1 MRELTTEIG
10 ELQKIKNKKMEG
22 FINSQNIVVII
33 SIIVYAIVFIIQKAQ
48 FAKQNEILNKYE
60 KIFSIFNIDE
70 IEKYVEL
77 QKKSINLSLNNREVE
92 LKIVETDLENRITEI
107 KKVHNLSIS
116 GLDSLQK
123 IIDDANLYAE
133 LNSNY
138 MKDSNELNIKE
149 FDELYSIIEKSIK
162 NSHPEIFKKIEV
174 QMTKN
179 KEKYLVIK
187 NELFKKVILNIISI
201 MEPIS
206 QIETLEFL
214 RSIKQ
219 NRENLNLPKG
229 A

>member
-77 QKKSINLSLNNREVE
+77 QKKSINLSLNNRVVE
-92 LKIVETDLENRITEI
+92 IKIIETDMKNRMSEI
-107 KKVHNLSIS
+107 KKFHNLSKS
-116 GLDSLQK
+116 TLDSTQK
-123 IIDDANLYAE
+123 IIDDAMKYGE
-133 LNSNY
+133 LNENY

-149 FDELYSIIEKSIK
+149 FDELYLIIEKSIK
-162 NSHPEIFKKIEV
+162 TKHPDIFKNLEV

-179 KEKYLVIK
+179 KEKHSAIK
-187 NELFKKVILNIISI
+187 NELFKKLLLDILNI
-201 MEPIS
+201 MGPES
-206 QIETLEFL
+206 QKETLEFL
-214 RSIKQ
+214 VNMKKKRLK
-219 NRENLNLPKG
+219 
-229 A
+229 